1 MPVSGSQ
8 LSGLRQ
14 KVPENSK
21 IKEAWEVHDFKK
33 LEYRF
38 ADSAKIK
45 PLSEVGYLTQLN
57 YIPVIIIDLQIVNM
71 MCSVYELVLVQF
83 EIQI

>member
-1 MPVSGSQ
+1 M
-8 LSGLRQ
+8 
-14 KVPENSK
+14 
-21 IKEAWEVHDFKK
+21 HDFKK

-45 PLSEVGYLTQLN
+45 LLSEVGYLTQLN